1 MTTHSHWHDIDDE
14 DLYAL
19 PTNDPLA
26 ILKST
31 RTVVENGTH
40 VWINHEQV
48 NALAALWMQDMQKST
63 ELTLQPTQPLW
74 DTHYHFHDGTE
85 RTMNWLLLLDAL
97 NFCFWAEKDQPRWTI
112 DYQGETLNGYWAEA
126 AALKRA
132 CEEDIPLWDASY
144 LSTINAEAMAHIFR
158 GNQTIPL
165 FEQRIENTRE
175 VGRILL
181 ERYDGQF
188 SKAIEHANN
197 SAITLIT
204 ELIHYFPSFCDTATY
219 HKREVHFFKRA
230 QICVGDLAAAF
241 HDTPWGTFHD
251 LDQLTIYADYK
262 LPQVLRHY
270 DVLEYHTTLAKHIDA
285 QILLEHGS
293 AEEVEIRSCTIWA
306 CELLRRALQLHG
318 YTLTV
323 ADIDRH
329 LWFLGQSISDMQP
342 YHRTRTIY
350 Y

>member
-19 PTNDPLA
+19 PTHDPLA

-40 VWINHEQV
+40 AWINHEQV

-63 ELTLQPTQPLW
+63 ELILQPAQPLW

-85 RTMNWLLLLDAL
+85 RTANWLLLLDAL

-165 FEQRIENTRE
+165 FEQRIENTHE
-175 VGRILL
+175 VGRVLL
-181 ERYDGQF
+181 ERYEGQF
-188 SKAIEHANN
+188 SKAIEQANN

-204 ELIHYFPSFCDTATY
+204 ELIHYFPSFRDTATY
-219 HKREVHFFKRA
+219 HKREVHFLKRA

-251 LDQLTIYADYK
+251 LDELTIYADYK

>member
-1 MTTHSHWHDIDDE
+1 MTRHSHWHDIDDE
-14 DLYAL
+14 DPYAL
-19 PTNDPLA
+19 PDHDPLN

-31 RTVVENGTH
+31 RTVVEHGTC
-40 VWINHEQV
+40 VWINQEQV
-48 NALAALWMQDMQKST
+48 DALAAHWMQDMQKNT
-63 ELTLQPTQPLW
+63 ELTLQPDESLW

-85 RTMNWLLLLDAL
+85 HTINWLLLLDAL
-97 NFCFWAEKDQPRWTI
+97 NFCFWAEKDQSRWTI

-132 CEEDIPLWDASY
+132 IEEEIPLWDASY
-144 LSTINAEAMAHIFR
+144 LSTISTETMAHIFR

-165 FEQRIENTRE
+165 LEQRVENARE
-175 VGRILL
+175 VGRVLL
-181 ERYDGQF
+181 ERYEGQF
-188 SKAIEHANN
+188 ARAIEQANN
-197 SAITLIT
+197 SAIALVA
-204 ELIHYFPSFCDTATY
+204 ELVQHFPSFRDTATY
-219 HKREVHFFKRA
+219 HGREVRFFKRA
-230 QICVGDLAAAF
+230 QICVADLSAAF
-241 HDTPWGTFHD
+241 HGTVWGTFHD
-251 LDQLTIYADYK
+251 LNQLTIYADYK
-262 LPQVLRHY
+262 LPQVLRYY
-270 DVLEYHTTLAKHIDA
+270 DVLEYHTTLARCIDA

-293 AEEVEIRSCTIWA
+293 AEEIEIRSCTIWA

-329 LWFLGQSISDMQP
+329 LWFLAQSISDMQP